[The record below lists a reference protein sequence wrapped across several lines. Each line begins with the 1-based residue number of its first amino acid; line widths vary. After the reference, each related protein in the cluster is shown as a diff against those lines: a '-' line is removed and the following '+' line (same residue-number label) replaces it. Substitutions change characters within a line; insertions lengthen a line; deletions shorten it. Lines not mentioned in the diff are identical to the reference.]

1 MIGLQHKLELGE
13 IYTHKTTG
21 AYVVVIGNTDN
32 NTVQTRLFNDKSGAY
47 ECLYFYPH
55 ELETVDQHLRRE
67 LAEMELRQNLLSD
80 ARKRQQA
87 KELEEAPQASSTPK
101 SIVN

>member
-1 MIGLQHKLELGE
+1 MAAHQFEVGSVFTHKL
-13 IYTHKTTG
+13 TG
-21 AYVVVIGNTDN
+21 AYVVILGNTER
-32 NTVQTRLFNDKSGAY
+32 TIQTRVFNDKTNAY
-47 ECLYFYPH
+47 ECLYFAPE

-87 KELEEAPQASSTPK
+87 KELEEAPVASSTP
-101 SIVN
+101 NQRLN